1 MNKRGY
7 YAIALMFIV
16 VIGVIVI
23 FTLFFPVGDWFAG
36 SSDGSET
43 GQDEQSTENPDE
55 GLPSDDLPVPVKPV
69 CSDYLAE
76 EACNLDSENV
86 AIDQDEWN
94 SNGCGDAV
102 ECGCVWNSN
111 SSSCSFYFEEV
122 IEEGV
127 VDLEAS
133 KLTLSIV
140 ECGGGGNATCKI
152 DLIGTVT
159 NTGSVP
165 IEEDFFCSFIDTE
178 NGDLL
183 QLVKATAIVPVGGAI
198 NVTYQYTNRSFGDL
212 SVRFNIDTSARI
224 DEVDEFNNEASNV
237 IGLP

>member
-1 MNKRGY
+1 MR
-7 YAIALMFIV
+7 
-16 VIGVIVI
+16 
-23 FTLFFPVGDWFAG
+23 
-36 SSDGSET
+36 
-43 GQDEQSTENPDE
+43 
-55 GLPSDDLPVPVKPV
+55 
-69 CSDYLAE
+69 
-76 EACNLDSENV
+76 
-86 AIDQDEWN
+86 
-94 SNGCGDAV
+94 
-102 ECGCVWNSN
+102 
-111 SSSCSFYFEEV
+111 
-122 IEEGV
+122 
-127 VDLEAS
+127 
-133 KLTLSIV
+133 
-140 ECGGGGNATCKI
+140 GGGNATCKI
-152 DLIGTVT
+152 DLKGTVT